1 MSDSQSISNP
11 AAAPA
16 NANLSSAN
24 PSPVDGAAATRR
36 NFIKG
41 SSMLLAGGAM
51 AANTLPVARA
61 AHAYGSDAIKIGLI
75 GCGGRGTGAASQ
87 AMNTTGGEVRL
98 AAMGDVFE
106 DRMQQS
112 YRSLQGSYKDKM
124 DVTDDTRFIGMDAYQ
139 RVLETDV
146 DLVILATPP
155 GFRPLHFAAA
165 VEAGKN
171 IFAEKPVAT
180 DGPGVRMF
188 LEANKKAQEKNLAV
202 AIGLQ
207 RHHEVAYKET
217 MDQLKSGAI
226 GDIVFCRCYWNQ
238 EGLWVRNREPKQS
251 ELEYQMRNWYYFT
264 WLCGDH
270 IVEQHI
276 HNIDVI
282 NWLMDGPP
290 VKAQGMGGRQVR
302 TGKEYGHIYDHH
314 AVEFTYGNG
323 VKMLSMC
330 RHIPGCWNSVSEFA
344 HGTKGWCDISG
355 GRIYDN
361 SGKLVWKTE
370 GNRNG
375 HQEEHHDLFR
385 ELRAGERPNEG
396 QFGADSTLTSILGRM
411 ATYSGKELT
420 FEQALN
426 SELAL
431 ADFANIK
438 SLEDKAPVYPGEDGY
453 YEIIQPGGNVKKV
466 L

>member
-1 MSDSQSISNP
+1 MTTHSN
-11 AAAPA
+11 
-16 NANLSSAN
+16 SSAEAQVKN
-24 PSPVDGAAATRR
+24 DSAASSDAATENQSSASRR

-41 SSMLLAGGAM
+41 SSLLLAGGAM
-51 AANTLPVARA
+51 ANTLPVARA
-61 AHAYGSDAIKIGLI
+61 AHAFGSDAIKIGLI
-75 GCGGRGTGAASQ
+75 GSGGRGSGAAEQ

-98 AAMGDVFE
+98 VAMGDIFA

-112 YRSLQGSYKDKM
+112 YRSLQSKHKDKI
-124 DVTDDTRFIGMDAYQ
+124 DVTDDTKFVGLDAYK
-139 RVLETDV
+139 RVLDTKC

-155 GFRPLHFAAA
+155 GFRPLHFEAA
-165 VEAGKN
+165 VEAGKH

-180 DGPGVRMF
+180 DAPGVRRF
-188 LEANKKAQEKNLAV
+188 LAANEKAKEKGLAV
-202 AIGLQ
+202 AVGLQ

-217 MDQLKSGAI
+217 IAKLKEGAI
-226 GDIVFCRCYWNQ
+226 GDIIFCRCYWNQ
-238 EGLWVRNREPKQS
+238 EGLWLRNREAGMT
-251 ELEYQMRNWYYFT
+251 ELEYQMRNWYYFN

-290 VKAQGMGGRQVR
+290 AKAEGMGGRQVR
-302 TGKEYGHIYDHH
+302 TGKEFGQIYDHH
-314 AVEFTYGNG
+314 AVEFTYPNG

-344 HGTKGWCDISG
+344 HGSKGWCDISKG
-355 GRIYDN
+355 VIYDRN
-361 SGKLVWKTE
+361 NKKVWSTE
-370 GNRNG
+370 GNRGG

-385 ELRAGERPNEG
+385 MLRAGEKPNEG
-396 QFGADSTLTSILGRM
+396 KYGAESTMTAIMGRM

-420 FEQALN
+420 WEQVLN
-426 SELAL
+426 SNLKL
-431 ADFANIK
+431 ADFDNIK
-438 SLEDKAPVYPGEDGY
+438 SFEDKAPIQPDENGR
-453 YEIIQPGGNVKKV
+453 YEVIQPGTDIKKV